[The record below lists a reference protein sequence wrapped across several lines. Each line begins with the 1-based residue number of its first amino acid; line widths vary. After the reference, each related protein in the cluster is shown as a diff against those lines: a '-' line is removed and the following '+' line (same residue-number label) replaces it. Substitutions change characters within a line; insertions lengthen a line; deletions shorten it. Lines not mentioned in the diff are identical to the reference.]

1 MYLCCLAGR
10 LRYAFGV
17 DIQRIIYLVAGT
29 FVLAGLA
36 LGYFVNQLWLLLP
49 AFVGFNLFQTAFTGF
64 CPLEKILLKA
74 GVGSGP
80 KCC

>member
-1 MYLCCLAGR
+1 VC
-10 LRYAFGV
+10 
-17 DIQRIIYLVAGT
+17 IQRIIYLVAGA

-36 LGYFVNQLWLLLP
+36 LGYFVNQLWFLLP
-49 AFVGFNLFQTAFTGF
+49 AFTGF